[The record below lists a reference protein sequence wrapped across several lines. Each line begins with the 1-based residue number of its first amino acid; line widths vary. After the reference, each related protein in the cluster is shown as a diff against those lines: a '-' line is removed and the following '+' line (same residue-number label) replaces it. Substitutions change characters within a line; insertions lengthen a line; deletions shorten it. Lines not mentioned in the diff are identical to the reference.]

1 MTYSKRINDIASYYK
16 VEPKDIV
23 NRVLDCVPYNDDK
36 CYRRIADAA
45 DITYSECW
53 TILEYLAEQKLV
65 RLIGIRAIR
74 IKKAGQVTKASK
86 KSLTPYPK
94 YIVEIAGKVPYSDC
108 RAMIDKYL
116 GILKERGSMTYMV
129 MAKKMSMTRREAM
142 LIAKYLRVR
151 GYVKEIAKELVRL
164 V

>member
-65 RLIGIRAIR
+65 KLIGIRAIR
-74 IKKAGQVTKASK
+74 IKKATKEGK

-94 YIVEIAGKVPYSDC
+94 YIVEIVGKVPYSDC

-116 GILKERGSMTYMV
+116 DILKERGSITYMV
-129 MAKKMSMTRREAM
+129 MAKKMSMTRRETM